1 MQASDTPF
9 PDWDVSRWFNTECA
23 LHLAG
28 LRGQVVLV
36 EAFQMLCPGCVSH
49 ALPLAKKVHR
59 AYGAHGVAVIGL
71 HTVFEHH
78 SAMQPHALEAFLYEY
93 QIRFPVGVD
102 APLQHS
108 TMPTTMARW
117 QLQGTPSL
125 LLIDKAG
132 RLRAHHFGQID
143 ELELG
148 VVLGRLLSETTEPIE
163 VNAAHQPVQAA
174 DDCDDQAC
182 PAPAGEA

>member
-1 MQASDTPF
+1 MQGSEIPF
-9 PDWDVSRWFNTECA
+9 PDWDVSRWFNTEGA
-23 LHLAG
+23 LHLAD
-28 LRGQVVLV
+28 LRGQVVLI
-36 EAFQMLCPGCVSH
+36 EAFQMLCPGCVSY
-49 ALPLAKKVHR
+49 ALPLAKKVHEV
-59 AYGAHGVAVIGL
+59 YGAQGVAVIGL

-93 QIRFPVGVD
+93 RIRFPVGVD

-108 TMPTTMARW
+108 TLPTTMARW
-117 QLQGTPSL
+117 QLQGTPST

-148 VVLGRLLSETTEPIE
+148 VVLGRLLGESASP
-163 VNAAHQPVQAA
+163 AAHGLAAAPQQPG
-174 DDCDDQAC
+174 CDARGC
-182 PAPAGEA
+182 AIPPAKA